1 MKNIIIEGLDG
12 TGKSTLSAYLEQKG
26 YTSLHCE
33 YSNREKNVFKK
44 YKHLLL
50 TASNLVFDRSF
61 ISEIVYGSILR
72 GSIRIR
78 SEEIIEL
85 LSICSNN
92 NYILIY
98 LYASKAELLKR
109 VNNSADYNLLLKY
122 YDLLSNEYQ
131 KVINRIKAHIR
142 VIELCTDQE
151 DYLTNLLE

>member
-1 MKNIIIEGLDG
+1 
-12 TGKSTLSAYLEQKG
+12 
-26 YTSLHCE
+26 
-33 YSNREKNVFKK
+33 
-44 YKHLLL
+44 L

-61 ISEIVYGSILR
+61 ISEIVYGSILM